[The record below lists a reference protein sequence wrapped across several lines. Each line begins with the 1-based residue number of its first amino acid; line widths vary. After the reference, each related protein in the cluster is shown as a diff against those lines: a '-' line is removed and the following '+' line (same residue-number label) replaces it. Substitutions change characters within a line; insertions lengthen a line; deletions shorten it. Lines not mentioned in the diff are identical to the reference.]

1 MPVLEIA
8 AGYLLWP
15 VSLSNCLQWQEV
27 IILSFLFLI
36 AAICY
41 TGRCTIVGAENGWV
55 QNLARNFLP
64 QGCKLVFGRERVR
77 DPIDFVLYLFWLYFS
92 IKSSFYGYIAFLLVK
107 MLLDSPWIHTLSMNL
122 PLKHDMVL
130 FLLLPSCSTL
140 FDTIDA

>member
-1 MPVLEIA
+1 MPVLEII

-41 TGRCTIVGAENGWV
+41 TGRCTIVGAEKAGFKI
-55 QNLARNFLP
+55 LPEIFFLKAV
-64 QGCKLVFGRERVR
+64 KLVFGRERVR
-77 DPIDFVLYLFWLYFS
+77 NPIDFVPYLFWLYFS
-92 IKSSFYGYIAFLLVK
+92 IKSSFYGCIAFLLVK
-107 MLLDSPWIHTLSMNL
+107 MWLDSPWIHTLSMNL

-130 FLLLPSCSTL
+130 FL
-140 FDTIDA
+140 